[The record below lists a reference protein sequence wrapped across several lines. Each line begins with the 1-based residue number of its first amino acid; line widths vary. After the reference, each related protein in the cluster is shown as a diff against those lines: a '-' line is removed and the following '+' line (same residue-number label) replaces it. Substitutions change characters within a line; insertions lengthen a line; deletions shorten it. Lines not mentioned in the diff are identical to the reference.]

1 MPITNR
7 PCARCGRTNPAASRF
22 CEGCGL
28 PLGTAQADADAGS
41 AALGPYEAPEPADP
55 DLPRIL
61 NAFVAQCGYD
71 STPATHGYRLRV
83 PLRLDRQQVVYVGT
97 AGTDAEGRPLM
108 GLVSV
113 CGPATDRDSIRLL
126 KWNARIVEGHFAVKT
141 LLGEDYF
148 VVIHNIALS
157 DARLLD
163 PPSLVRRIAE
173 LADGLEDRL
182 SRGKDLY

>member
-1 MPITNR
+1 MAFSNP
-7 PCARCGRTNPAASRF
+7 PCARCGRNNPAASRF
-22 CEGCGL
+22 CAGCGL
-28 PLGTAQADADAGS
+28 PLGAAQADADAGFV
-41 AALGPYEAPEPADP
+41 ALGPYEAPEPADP
-55 DLPRIL
+55 DLLRIL
-61 NAFVAQCGYD
+61 NAFVAKCGFD
-71 STPATHGYRLRV
+71 AMPATYGYRLDV
-83 PLRLDRQQVVYVGT
+83 PVRLDRRQVVYVGPT
-97 AGTDAEGRPLM
+97 GTDAEGRPLM

-113 CGPATDRDSIRLL
+113 CGPATDRDSVTLL

-157 DARLLD
+157 EARILD
-163 PPSLVRRIAE
+163 PPNLVRRIAE